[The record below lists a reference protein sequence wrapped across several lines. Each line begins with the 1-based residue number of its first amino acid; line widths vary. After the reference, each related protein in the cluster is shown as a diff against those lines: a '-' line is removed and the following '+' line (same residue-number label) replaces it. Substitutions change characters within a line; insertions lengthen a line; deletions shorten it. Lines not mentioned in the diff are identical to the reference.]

1 MTNQVE
7 FDAEFPQ
14 EEASDFQNLVQNPE
28 GDLHLRFFL
37 DSDTEFALPAMGIR
51 EVLSIASDQI
61 TPVPNVSPYLL
72 GILNLRGQVVWV
84 ADISQFLGEPKPMSI
99 DQGELSVIVIES
111 GDVMLG
117 LAVASIK
124 GMEWLNAEHLRPS
137 EQTNDSL
144 TPFLVG
150 EWAET
155 QDGET
160 PLQLIDSDAIVRSDR
175 WAA

>member
-1 MTNQVE
+1 MTNQLE

-14 EEASDFQNLVQNPE
+14 EDATTFQDLVQNPE

-37 DSDTEFALPAMGIR
+37 DSQVEFALPAMGIR

-84 ADISQFLGEPKPMSI
+84 ADIGQFLGEPKPISV

-111 GDVMLG
+111 GDIMLG
-117 LAVASIK
+117 LAVASVK
-124 GMEWLNAEHLRPS
+124 GMEWFNAESLHPS
-137 EQTNDSL
+137 SQTGDAL
-144 TPFLVG
+144 APFLIG
-150 EWAET
+150 EWVGA
-155 QDGET
+155 QNGED
-160 PLQLIDSDAIVRSDR
+160 PLQLIDPDAIIKSAR

>member
-1 MTNQVE
+1 MTNQIE

-14 EEASDFQNLVQNPE
+14 EEATTFQDLVQNPE

-37 DSDTEFALPAMGIR
+37 ESEAEFALPAMGIR

-84 ADISQFLGEPKPMSI
+84 SDIGQFLGEPKPISI

-111 GDVMLG
+111 GDIMLG
-117 LAVASIK
+117 LAVASVK
-124 GMEWLNAEHLRPS
+124 GMEWLNADALRPS
-137 EQTNDSL
+137 SVSNEGL
-144 TPFLVG
+144 IPFLVG
-150 EWAET
+150 EWGSS
-155 QDGET
+155 QDSET
-160 PLQLIDSDAIVRSDR
+160 PLQLINPDAIVKSAR
-175 WAA
+175 WSA